1 MTGVEFLSFLQV
13 KENLYHESIWKIVT
27 YRKDTLLLQCMKV
40 AYAVLP
46 GYLWIQITLHTQDS
60 NINTSFNKAYN

>member
-40 AYAVLP
+40 ALCSTT
-46 GYLWIQITLHTQDS
+46 WIFVDS
-60 NINTSFNKAYN
+60 NNTSYTGQ

>member
-27 YRKDTLLLQCMKV
+27 YRKDTRLLQCMK
-40 AYAVLP
+40 ADMQY
-46 GYLWIQITLHTQDS
+46 YLYLCGLKTFKQNYMHRTVT
-60 NINTSFNKAYN
+60 